1 MSLHMNLK
9 SLEDFIARHNLETAP
24 EWSLLDIQAQ
34 LGELTRALLKQT
46 NFGRETAPLESPIA
60 HEKIG
65 DLMFAIA
72 YFALLHNVDLETAM
86 NDSIKRFEKKL
97 EGDK

>member
-1 MSLHMNLK
+1 MDLK
-9 SLEDFIARHNLETAP
+9 PLEDLLARHDLKTAP

-34 LGELTRALLKQT
+34 LGELIRALLKET
-46 NFGRETAPLESPIA
+46 NFGRESALLPPNIA

-72 YFALLHNVDLETAM
+72 YFSLLHNVDLETAM
-86 NDSIKRFEKKL
+86 HDSIQRFKEKL
-97 EGDK
+97 EGTL